1 MRKKKREPL
10 ASPDLKSA
18 WAEFY
23 ASTKEH
29 DPAELAAQGWKTIA
43 QMVEETGHSLTG
55 LTSRLKVLLRQN
67 KFEKSTAVI
76 ATSRGIR
83 EVAIYRPVKNKT
95 GQQRATVL

>member
-1 MRKKKREPL
+1 M

-29 DPAELAAQGWKTIA
+29 DPAELEAQGWKTIA
-43 QMVEETGHSLTG
+43 QMVEETGHSLSG
-55 LTSRLKVLLRQN
+55 LSSKIKTLTRLK

-76 ATSRGIR
+76 ATSRGLR
-83 EVAIYRPVKNKT
+83 EVAIYRPK
-95 GQQRATVL
+95 